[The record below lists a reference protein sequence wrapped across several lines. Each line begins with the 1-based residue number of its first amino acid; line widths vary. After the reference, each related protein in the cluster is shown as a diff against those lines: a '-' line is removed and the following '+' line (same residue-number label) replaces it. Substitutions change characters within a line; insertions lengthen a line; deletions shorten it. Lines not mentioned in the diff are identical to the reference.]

1 MTVDTKYEVVAST
14 VVVVVV
20 IVVGIGSG
28 IAIDV
33 VVDVIAIEQGTFI
46 SPENVQR

>member
-14 VVVVVV
+14 VVVVV